1 MPANPLRSLRKIT
14 NNAPNTREINI
25 PVENTPLETAHQLQ
39 TLLGNTS
46 AELVS
51 GKVRLSLPSQTLAVF
66 SVR

>member
-25 PVENTPLETAHQLQ
+25 PVENTPLETAYQLQ